1 MKKPNSSLDNA
12 NFSKIADLL
21 EAPYKLRS
29 QKAALLKLVAKK
41 PAAEATIAIASDSRK
56 LAA

>member
-1 MKKPNSSLDNA
+1 MKKPTSSDNA
-12 NFSKIADLL
+12 NFTKIADLL

-29 QKAALLKLVAKK
+29 QKAALKLVAKK